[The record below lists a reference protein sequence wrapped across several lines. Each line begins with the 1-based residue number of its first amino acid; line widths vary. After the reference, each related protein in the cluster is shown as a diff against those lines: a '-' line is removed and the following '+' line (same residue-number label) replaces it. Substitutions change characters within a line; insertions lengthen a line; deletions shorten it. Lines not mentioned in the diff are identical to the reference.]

1 MIVAIVQARMGS
13 SRLPGKVL
21 QDICGQT
28 MVERVLRAASSSAV
42 DRVVAAIPDTLDDD
56 PLFEHVRSLNFST
69 YRGSP
74 DDVLNRF
81 YETAVFAGLKDSDL
95 IVRLTAD
102 CPLMMSS
109 VVSQV
114 VRAHAENSTS
124 YTSNVRPPT
133 FPDGLDVEVF
143 SFESLRIAN
152 DLATR
157 KFEREHVTPFI
168 YQTAG
173 TSVNVRNSE
182 DLSEFRLTVDH
193 QDDLDFVREFV
204 ERFEVVNL
212 ASLRDNIS
220 QIRDSRTHERNEG
233 LTKSIKEEESHVSK

>member
-42 DRVVAAIPDTLDDD
+42 DRVVAAIPDSSEDDL
-56 PLFEHVRSLNFST
+56 LFDHVKRLGFSS
-69 YRGSP
+69 YRGSA

-81 YETAVFAGLKDSDL
+81 YRAAVFSGVKEDDL

-102 CPLMMSS
+102 CPLMMPS
-109 VVSQV
+109 VISQV
-114 VRAHAENSTS
+114 VQAHTENRTS

-143 SFESLRIAN
+143 SFGSLQLADKIA
-152 DLATR
+152 AR

-168 YQTAG
+168 YQTAA
-173 TSVNVRNSE
+173 TSVNVRNTD

-193 QDDLDFVREFV
+193 QDDLDFVRDFA
-204 ERFEVVNL
+204 ERFGTVNL
-212 ASLRDNIS
+212 LSLRDNIS
-220 QIRDSRTHERNEG
+220 QIRDARTHARNEG
-233 LTKSIKEEESHVSK
+233 LAKSIKEEETHVCK